1 MCVSPPYWIVW
12 FLFHLWIGKNEL
24 PNRNETEA
32 ECVYIES
39 SMNATDATAKKAIC
53 KDSLSLPYSSP
64 NNFSAGFVDNQ
75 RK

>member
-1 MCVSPPYWIVW
+1 
-12 FLFHLWIGKNEL
+12 
-24 PNRNETEA
+24 
-32 ECVYIES
+32 
-39 SMNATDATAKKAIC
+39 MNATAKNAIC

>member
-1 MCVSPPYWIVW
+1 MCVSPPYWVVW
-12 FLFHLWIGKNEL
+12 FLFRLWTGKNEL
-24 PNRNETEA
+24 PDRNETEA

-39 SMNATDATAKKAIC
+39 SMNATAKNAIC
-53 KDSLSLPYSSP
+53 KDSLSLPCSSH